1 MNLDVKLAKVTA
13 TGPPVTVTLQGS
25 STALSVARKW
35 TTAALSVAD
44 EVRVAIVDG
53 QVELLAKVT

>member
-1 MNLDVKLAKVTA
+1 MDVRIATVTT
-13 TGPPVTVTLQGS
+13 TGPPVTVTIQGHD
-25 STALSVARKW
+25 AAVPVARKW

-44 EVRVAIVDG
+44 EVRVAFIEG